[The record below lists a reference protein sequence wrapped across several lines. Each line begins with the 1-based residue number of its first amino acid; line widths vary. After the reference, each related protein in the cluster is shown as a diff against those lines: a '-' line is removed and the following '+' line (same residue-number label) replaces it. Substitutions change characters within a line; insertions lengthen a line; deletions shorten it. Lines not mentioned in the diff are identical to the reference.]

1 MPQLNESYRNDKMN
15 SREINSIV
23 AWFDHAVSNAEDTTA
38 EELEEFRRKLAS
50 QLSFTPGIY
59 YDFLNK
65 MMMNNA
71 DPERNKASSYLETT
85 TLDTHMDKVLRSAGT
100 TTVKPLLEGLGQVV
114 AGLSFGRYGIYDLQ
128 RAEDVHKYQK
138 ETNEELTNEEEM
150 EKGDDFEK
158 EFKKHAVEIHSP
170 NIDKNKLAY
179 LKNRRADKE
188 AFAEY
193 LQNMRNTD
201 PAKADYLASE
211 SALWEKENQ
220 KLDNVALN
228 LFDTKHQ
235 IEMLKIK
242 QNQNAYEF
250 TKKDQKALEKAK
262 KQEKSLNKK
271 ADKLRED
278 MRKNYEKRLK
288 KNPSSYADVVEN
300 RKMQISFG
308 DLRYMNRV
316 EAQANVK
323 QERISRPLDLQA
335 HFGSNRV
342 HEQKNAEKQ
351 LQMQNQRSQNEKTQN
366 QKSDPVVGDD

>member
-1 MPQLNESYRNDKMN
+1 
-15 SREINSIV
+15 
-23 AWFDHAVSNAEDTTA
+23 
-38 EELEEFRRKLAS
+38 
-50 QLSFTPGIY
+50 
-59 YDFLNK
+59 

-71 DPERNKASSYLETT
+71 DHERNKASSYLETT

-138 ETNEELTNEEEM
+138 ETHEELTNEEEM

-158 EFKKHAVEIHSP
+158 EFKNHAVEIHSP

-366 QKSDPVVGDD
+366 QKSDPVIGDD